1 MSISI
6 GSIEL
11 DDFEVPSVIQ
21 YGGTQRLVT
30 HYLGSGRRMIDA
42 LGPEEADIR
51 FSGVITGPDAR
62 TRAQSL
68 DELRRRG
75 AITRLHW
82 SGFDIPVIIR
92 QCLTE
97 YRSEFLIQYNI
108 VCAVIDNEP
117 TADVVTPVA
126 TRRIL
131 EDRLAEVQQIISID
145 LSAVKHLLGRLE
157 TILSQPNVSTA
168 LASTRTEL
176 DQALNELSVILR
188 NVEAQ
193 LSSFDSTEG
202 TNSSVVPAAQVLRVA
217 AHVRSII
224 SSLKTVST
232 LSREGD

>member
-30 HYLGSGRRMIDA
+30 HYLGSGRRMIDV

-62 TRAQSL
+62 TRARSL
-68 DELRRRG
+68 DDLRRRG

-82 SGFDIPVIIR
+82 SGFDIPIIIR

-97 YRSEFLIQYNI
+97 YRSESWIQYNI
-108 VCAVIDNEP
+108 VCTVIDNEP
-117 TADVVTPVA
+117 PADIVTPVV
-126 TRRIL
+126 TRRVL
-131 EDRLAEVQQIISID
+131 EIRLDEVERVFSVD
-145 LSAVKHLLGRLE
+145 LTAVKRLLGRLE
-157 TILSQPNVSTA
+157 TLLSQSNVSTA
-168 LASTRTEL
+168 VASTRIEL
-176 DQALNELSVILR
+176 DQAVDDLTVVLKD
-188 NVEAQ
+188 VETQ
-193 LSSFDSTEG
+193 LSSFDATEG
-202 TNSSVVPAAQVLRVA
+202 MTSPVLPAPQVLRVA

-224 SSLKTVST
+224 SSLKAVST
-232 LSREGD
+232 LSRESI